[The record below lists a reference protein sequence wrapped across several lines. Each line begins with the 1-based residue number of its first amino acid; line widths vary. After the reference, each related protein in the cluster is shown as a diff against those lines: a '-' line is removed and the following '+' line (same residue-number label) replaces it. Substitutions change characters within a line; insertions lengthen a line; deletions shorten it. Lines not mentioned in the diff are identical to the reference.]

1 MNDKNFDMSSID
13 DIVINSGNVDK
24 NANLKKG
31 LTVAAGVVV
40 LFLIILIIMKIINKD
55 DIDTS
60 TGLTMPS
67 EAELAKTEQKQEA
80 PIQKPEIKPEPA
92 ASEPKPIEVRSEPKP
107 EPFGEPTRVEIKTQ
121 EPPKTETHVAVNTQP
136 TEQKIE
142 IKRPEVKD
150 EPKKSEI
157 KVESKKIEPKDET
170 KKPEKTEV
178 KKAEAKKEPAKEEPK
193 KEALK
198 TEVRNIEKPKK
209 DEQKLAKAETKKE
222 PAKTENKKEPAKSEA
237 TKSEPKEDGVKAGVA
252 AKSTSTSVANG
263 SYVQVFASNAYD
275 PNGADTKKITKKG
288 YSPIALQTHV
298 GSKSVTKILV
308 GPFEGEA
315 LQKALRDMRS
325 INGGAYIYRVK

>member
-40 LFLIILIIMKIINKD
+40 LFLIILIIMKVINKD
-55 DIDTS
+55 DIDT
-60 TGLTMPS
+60 TGGLTMPS
-67 EAELAKTEQKQEA
+67 EAELAKAEQKQEV

-121 EPPKTETHVAVNTQP
+121 EPSKTDTQVAINTQP
-136 TEQKIE
+136 TEQKVE

-157 KVESKKIEPKDET
+157 KVESKKIEPKEEP
-170 KKPEKTEV
+170 KKVEKSDV
-178 KKAEAKKEPAKEEPK
+178 KKVEAKEEPK
-193 KEALK
+193 KEPIK
-198 TEVRNIEKPKK
+198 TEVRKIEKSKQE
-209 DEQKLAKAETKKE
+209 EQKSAKAESKKE
-222 PAKTENKKEPAKSEA
+222 VTKTESKKETAKSEPAKSEN
-237 TKSEPKEDGVKAGVA
+237 KEASAKAGVA
-252 AKSTSTSVANG
+252 AKSTTTSIANG

-298 GSKSVTKILV
+298 GSKSMVKILV

-315 LQKALRDMRS
+315 LQKALSDMRS
-325 INGGAYIYRVK
+325 INSGAYIYRVK

>member
-40 LFLIILIIMKIINKD
+40 LFLIILIIMKVINKD
-55 DIDTS
+55 DIDT
-60 TGLTMPS
+60 TGGLTMPS
-67 EAELAKTEQKQEA
+67 EAELAKAEQKQEA

-92 ASEPKPIEVRSEPKP
+92 ASEPKPIEVRSEPKS

-121 EPPKTETHVAVNTQP
+121 EPPKTETQVAINTQP
-136 TEQKIE
+136 AEQKVE
-142 IKRPEVKD
+142 IKKPEVKD

-157 KVESKKIEPKDET
+157 KVESKKIEPKEEP
-170 KKPEKTEV
+170 KKAEKGDV
-178 KKAEAKKEPAKEEPK
+178 KKAEAKEEPK
-193 KEALK
+193 KEPIK
-198 TEVRNIEKPKK
+198 TEVRKIEKSKQE
-209 DEQKLAKAETKKE
+209 EQKS
-222 PAKTENKKEPAKSEA
+222 AKTETTKTESKKETAKSEPV
-237 TKSEPKEDGVKAGVA
+237 KPENKETSAKAGVA
-252 AKSTSTSVANG
+252 AKNTTTSIANG

-288 YSPIALQTHV
+288 YNPIALQTHV
-298 GSKSVTKILV
+298 GSKSMVKILV

-315 LQKALRDMRS
+315 LQKALSDMRS
-325 INGGAYIYRVK
+325 INSGAYIYRVK

>member
-40 LFLIILIIMKIINKD
+40 LFLIILIIMKVINKD
-55 DIDTS
+55 DIDT
-60 TGLTMPS
+60 TGGLTMPS
-67 EAELAKTEQKQEA
+67 EAELAKAEQKQEV

-121 EPPKTETHVAVNTQP
+121 EPPKTETQVAINTQP
-136 TEQKIE
+136 AEQKVE

-157 KVESKKIEPKDET
+157 KVESKKIEPKEEP
-170 KKPEKTEV
+170 KKVEKSDV
-178 KKAEAKKEPAKEEPK
+178 KKVEAKEEPK
-193 KEALK
+193 KEPIK
-198 TEVRNIEKPKK
+198 TEVRKIEKSKQE
-209 DEQKLAKAETKKE
+209 EQKS
-222 PAKTENKKEPAKSEA
+222 AKTESKKEVTKTESKKETP
-237 TKSEPKEDGVKAGVA
+237 KSEPVKPENKEASAKAGVA
-252 AKSTSTSVANG
+252 AKSTTTSIANG

-288 YSPIALQTHV
+288 YNPIALQTHV
-298 GSKSVTKILV
+298 GSKSMVKILV

-315 LQKALRDMRS
+315 LQKALSDMRS
-325 INGGAYIYRVK
+325 INSGAYIYRVK

>member
-40 LFLIILIIMKIINKD
+40 LFLIILIIMKVINKD
-55 DIDTS
+55 DIDT
-60 TGLTMPS
+60 TGGLTMPS
-67 EAELAKTEQKQEA
+67 EAELVKAEQKQEA

-121 EPPKTETHVAVNTQP
+121 ETPKTETQVAINTQP
-136 TEQKIE
+136 AEQKVE

-157 KVESKKIEPKDET
+157 KVESKKIEPKEE
-170 KKPEKTEV
+170 P
-178 KKAEAKKEPAKEEPK
+178 KKAEKGDVKKVEAKEEPK
-193 KEALK
+193 KESIK
-198 TEVRNIEKPKK
+198 TEVRKIEKSKQE
-209 DEQKLAKAETKKE
+209 EQKSAKAESKKEIAKTESKKETAKSE
-222 PAKTENKKEPAKSEA
+222 PAKPENKETSA
-237 TKSEPKEDGVKAGVA
+237 KAGVA
-252 AKSTSTSVANG
+252 AKSTTTSIANG

-288 YSPIALQTHV
+288 YNPIALQTHV
-298 GSKSVTKILV
+298 ESKSMVKILV

-315 LQKALRDMRS
+315 LQKALSDMRS
-325 INGGAYIYRVK
+325 INSGAYIYRVK

>member
-40 LFLIILIIMKIINKD
+40 LFLIILIIMKVINKD
-55 DIDTS
+55 DIDT
-60 TGLTMPS
+60 TGGLTMPS
-67 EAELAKTEQKQEA
+67 EAELAKAEQKQEA

-121 EPPKTETHVAVNTQP
+121 EPPKTETQVAINTQP
-136 TEQKIE
+136 TEQKVE

-157 KVESKKIEPKDET
+157 KVESKKIEPK
-170 KKPEKTEV
+170 
-178 KKAEAKKEPAKEEPK
+178 EEPK
-193 KEALK
+193 KAEKGDVKKVEAKEESKKEPIK
-198 TEVRNIEKPKK
+198 TEVRKIEKSKQE
-209 DEQKLAKAETKKE
+209 EQKSAKTESKKEVTKTESKKETAKSE
-222 PAKTENKKEPAKSEA
+222 PAKPENKEA
-237 TKSEPKEDGVKAGVA
+237 SAKAGVA
-252 AKSTSTSVANG
+252 AKSTTTSIANG

-298 GSKSVTKILV
+298 GSKSMVKILV

-315 LQKALRDMRS
+315 LQKALGDMRS
-325 INGGAYIYRVK
+325 INSGAYIYRVK

>member
-13 DIVINSGNVDK
+13 DIVINSSNVDK

-67 EAELAKTEQKQEA
+67 EAELAKAEQKQEA

-107 EPFGEPTRVEIKTQ
+107 EPAGEPTIVEIKTQ

-157 KVESKKIEPKDET
+157 KVESKKIEPKEET

-222 PAKTENKKEPAKSEA
+222 PAKTESKRELTKSET

-315 LQKALRDMRS
+315 LQKALSDMRS

>member
-40 LFLIILIIMKIINKD
+40 LFLIILIIMKVINKD
-55 DIDTS
+55 DIDT
-60 TGLTMPS
+60 TGGLTMPS
-67 EAELAKTEQKQEA
+67 EAELAKAEQKQEA

-121 EPPKTETHVAVNTQP
+121 ETPKTETQVAINTQP
-136 TEQKIE
+136 AEQKVE

-157 KVESKKIEPKDET
+157 KVESKKIEPKEEP
-170 KKPEKTEV
+170 KKVEKSDV
-178 KKAEAKKEPAKEEPK
+178 KKAEAKEEPK
-193 KEALK
+193 KEPIK
-198 TEVRNIEKPKK
+198 TEVRKIEKSKQE
-209 DEQKLAKAETKKE
+209 EQKSAKAESKKE
-222 PAKTENKKEPAKSEA
+222 VTKTESKKETAKSEPAKSEN
-237 TKSEPKEDGVKAGVA
+237 KEASAKAGVA
-252 AKSTSTSVANG
+252 AKSTTTSIANG

-288 YSPIALQTHV
+288 YNPIALQTHV
-298 GSKSVTKILV
+298 GSKSMVKILV

-315 LQKALRDMRS
+315 LQKALSDMRS
-325 INGGAYIYRVK
+325 INSGAYIYRVK

>member
-40 LFLIILIIMKIINKD
+40 LFLIILIIMKVINKD
-55 DIDTS
+55 DIDT
-60 TGLTMPS
+60 TGGLTMPS
-67 EAELAKTEQKQEA
+67 EAELAKAEQKQEA
-80 PIQKPEIKPEPA
+80 PIQRPEIKPEPA
-92 ASEPKPIEVRSEPKP
+92 ASEPKPIEVRSEPKT

-121 EPPKTETHVAVNTQP
+121 EPPKTETQVAINTQP
-136 TEQKIE
+136 AEQKVE

-157 KVESKKIEPKDET
+157 KVESKKIEPKEEP
-170 KKPEKTEV
+170 KKVEKSDV
-178 KKAEAKKEPAKEEPK
+178 KKVEAKEEPK
-193 KEALK
+193 KEPIK
-198 TEVRNIEKPKK
+198 TEVRKIEKSKQE
-209 DEQKLAKAETKKE
+209 EQKSAKAETTKTESKKETAKSE
-222 PAKTENKKEPAKSEA
+222 PAKPENKEA
-237 TKSEPKEDGVKAGVA
+237 SAKAGVA
-252 AKSTSTSVANG
+252 AKSTTTSIANG

-288 YSPIALQTHV
+288 YNPIALQTHV
-298 GSKSVTKILV
+298 GSKSMVKILV

-315 LQKALRDMRS
+315 LQKALSDMRS
-325 INGGAYIYRVK
+325 INSGAYIYRVK

>member
-40 LFLIILIIMKIINKD
+40 LFLIILIIMKVINKD
-55 DIDTS
+55 DIDT
-60 TGLTMPS
+60 TGGLTMPS
-67 EAELAKTEQKQEA
+67 EAELAKAEQKQEA

-92 ASEPKPIEVRSEPKP
+92 ASEPKPIEVRSEPKT

-121 EPPKTETHVAVNTQP
+121 EPPKTETQVAINTQP
-136 TEQKIE
+136 AEQKVE

-157 KVESKKIEPKDET
+157 KVESKKIEPKEEP
-170 KKPEKTEV
+170 KKVEKSDV
-178 KKAEAKKEPAKEEPK
+178 KKVEAKEEPK
-193 KEALK
+193 KEPIK
-198 TEVRNIEKPKK
+198 TEVRKIEKSKQE
-209 DEQKLAKAETKKE
+209 EQKSAKAETTKTESKKETAKSE
-222 PAKTENKKEPAKSEA
+222 PAKPENKEA
-237 TKSEPKEDGVKAGVA
+237 SAKAGVA
-252 AKSTSTSVANG
+252 AKSTTTSIANG

-288 YSPIALQTHV
+288 YNPIALQTHV
-298 GSKSVTKILV
+298 GSKSMVKILV

-315 LQKALRDMRS
+315 LQKALSDMRS
-325 INGGAYIYRVK
+325 INSGAYIYRVK

>member
-40 LFLIILIIMKIINKD
+40 LFLIILIIMKVINKD
-55 DIDTS
+55 DIDT
-60 TGLTMPS
+60 TGGLTMPS
-67 EAELAKTEQKQEA
+67 EAELAKAEQKQEA

-121 EPPKTETHVAVNTQP
+121 EPPKTEIQVAINTQP
-136 TEQKIE
+136 TEQKVE

-157 KVESKKIEPKDET
+157 KVESKKIEPKEEP
-170 KKPEKTEV
+170 KKVEKSDV
-178 KKAEAKKEPAKEEPK
+178 KKVEAKEEPK
-193 KEALK
+193 KEPIK
-198 TEVRNIEKPKK
+198 TEVRKIEKSKQE
-209 DEQKLAKAETKKE
+209 EQKSAKAESKKE
-222 PAKTENKKEPAKSEA
+222 VTKTESKKETAKSEP
-237 TKSEPKEDGVKAGVA
+237 TKPENKETSAKAGVA
-252 AKSTSTSVANG
+252 AKSTTTSIANG

-288 YSPIALQTHV
+288 YNPIALQTHV
-298 GSKSVTKILV
+298 GSKSMVKILV

-315 LQKALRDMRS
+315 LQKALSDMRS
-325 INGGAYIYRVK
+325 INSGAYIYRVK

>member
-40 LFLIILIIMKIINKD
+40 LFLIILIIMKVINKD
-55 DIDTS
+55 DIDT
-60 TGLTMPS
+60 TGGLTMPS
-67 EAELAKTEQKQEA
+67 EAELAKAEQKQEA

-121 EPPKTETHVAVNTQP
+121 EPPKTETQVAINTQP
-136 TEQKIE
+136 TEQKVE
-142 IKRPEVKD
+142 IKRPEAKD

-157 KVESKKIEPKDET
+157 KVESKKIEPKEE
-170 KKPEKTEV
+170 P
-178 KKAEAKKEPAKEEPK
+178 KKAEKGDIKKAEAKEEPK
-193 KEALK
+193 KEPIK
-198 TEVRNIEKPKK
+198 TEVRKIEKSKQE
-209 DEQKLAKAETKKE
+209 EQKSAKAESKKETAKSE
-222 PAKTENKKEPAKSEA
+222 PAKPENKEA
-237 TKSEPKEDGVKAGVA
+237 SAKAGVA
-252 AKSTSTSVANG
+252 AKSTTTSIANG

-288 YSPIALQTHV
+288 YNPIALQTHV
-298 GSKSVTKILV
+298 GSKSMVKILV

-315 LQKALRDMRS
+315 LQKALSDMRS
-325 INGGAYIYRVK
+325 INSGAYIYRVK

>member
-40 LFLIILIIMKIINKD
+40 LFLIILIIMKVINKD

-60 TGLTMPS
+60 GGLTMPS
-67 EAELAKTEQKQEA
+67 EAELAKAEQKQEA
-80 PIQKPEIKPEPA
+80 PIQRPEIKPEPA

-121 EPPKTETHVAVNTQP
+121 EPPKTETEVTINTQP
-136 TEQKIE
+136 AEQKVE

-157 KVESKKIEPKDET
+157 KVESKKIEPKEEP
-170 KKPEKTEV
+170 KKVEKSDV
-178 KKAEAKKEPAKEEPK
+178 KKAEAKEEPK
-193 KEALK
+193 KEPIK
-198 TEVRNIEKPKK
+198 TEVRKIEKSKQE
-209 DEQKLAKAETKKE
+209 EQKS
-222 PAKTENKKEPAKSEA
+222 AKTETTKTESKKETAKSEPAKSEN
-237 TKSEPKEDGVKAGVA
+237 KEASAKAGVA
-252 AKSTSTSVANG
+252 AKSTTTSIANG

-288 YSPIALQTHV
+288 YNPIALQTHV
-298 GSKSVTKILV
+298 GSKSMVKILV

-315 LQKALRDMRS
+315 LQKALSDMRS
-325 INGGAYIYRVK
+325 INSEAYIYRVK

>member
-40 LFLIILIIMKIINKD
+40 LFLIILIIMKVINKD
-55 DIDTS
+55 DIDT
-60 TGLTMPS
+60 TGGLTMPS
-67 EAELAKTEQKQEA
+67 EAELVKAEQKQEA

-121 EPPKTETHVAVNTQP
+121 ETPKTETQVAINTQP
-136 TEQKIE
+136 AEQKVE

-157 KVESKKIEPKDET
+157 KVESKKIEPKEE
-170 KKPEKTEV
+170 P
-178 KKAEAKKEPAKEEPK
+178 KKAEKGDVKKVEAKEEPK
-193 KEALK
+193 KESIK
-198 TEVRNIEKPKK
+198 TEVRKIEKSKQE
-209 DEQKLAKAETKKE
+209 EQKSAKAESKKEIAKTESKKETAKSE
-222 PAKTENKKEPAKSEA
+222 PAKPENKETSA
-237 TKSEPKEDGVKAGVA
+237 KAGVA
-252 AKSTSTSVANG
+252 AKSTTTSIANG

-288 YSPIALQTHV
+288 YNPIALQTHV
-298 GSKSVTKILV
+298 GSKSMVKILV

-315 LQKALRDMRS
+315 LQKALSDMRS
-325 INGGAYIYRVK
+325 INSGAYIYRVK